1 LRAQMTKPT
10 FYRYRKVFLAYGID
24 IALVQESTK
33 SNVIP
38 LVRYLEATPADIPQW
53 AYDKGLVA

>member
-1 LRAQMTKPT
+1 MTKPT